1 MPNYI
6 YKAIDGKG
14 ENVRGVLTA
23 GDLNIAAERLRVQG
37 LTVTEI
43 NETYGGMAISLA
55 GGLSAA
61 IGMVRTK
68 DIVLFFR
75 MFSALIASNVT
86 ISEAVEILHEQAENR
101 KLKRVLDDIRL
112 KIEGGESLSA
122 AMADH
127 PGVFPQVITSMI
139 RAGELGGILDTVLE
153 RISDYLESKAAL
165 RAKMIIS
172 MIYPS
177 VVVVVA
183 AVVVVFLV
191 TFVIPK
197 FASLLGGRKLP
208 ANTRFLLDMAGFL
221 TDNVRVILIGL
232 AATVLGVAT
241 LFSLPVTRLYLDRYK
256 IRVPIIGPIFRYG
269 VIVQF
274 AKTLASL
281 IESGITLVDALRA
294 TADTVTNEAV
304 RLRINRMNDKV
315 LAGEPLSGAL
325 EDDRFF
331 TPMVKAM
338 VKIGEH
344 SGLMDQAMA
353 TVGQLH
359 EKILQDKIAR
369 MSAMIE
375 PVLIVLLGGIV
386 GYVAW
391 GLVAGMLA
399 LYSAAS

>member
-1 MPNYI
+1 MPKYF
-6 YKAIDGKG
+6 YKAIDDNA
-14 ENVRGVLTA
+14 EQVRGTVTA
-23 GDLNIAAERLRVQG
+23 ADANAAAERLRSQG
-37 LTVTEI
+37 LMVTEI
-43 NETYGGMAISLA
+43 EETDSAAHLGAVGTLA
-55 GGLSAA
+55 GMF
-61 IGMVRTK
+61 GMVRTK

-86 ISEAVEILHEQAENR
+86 ISEAIDILYEQAENR
-101 KLKRVLDDIRL
+101 KLKRVLDRIRL
-112 KIEGGESLSA
+112 KIEGGEPLSA

-127 PGVFPQVITSMI
+127 PRVFPQVVASMI
-139 RAGELGGILDTVLE
+139 QAGELGGILDVVLE

-165 RAKMIIS
+165 KARLIIS

-183 AVVVVFLV
+183 TVVVIFLV

-197 FASLLGGRKLP
+197 FATLMGGRRLP
-208 ANTRFLLDMAGFL
+208 ANTQFLLDASAFL
-221 TDNVRVILIGL
+221 THNARSILVGIVALVGGI
-232 AATVLGVAT
+232 AA
-241 LFSLPVTRLYLDRYK
+241 LFAAPASRLIIDRYK
-256 IRVPIIGPIFRYG
+256 IRVPVIGPIIRYG

-281 IESGITLVDALRA
+281 LESGITLVDALRA
-294 TADTVTNEAV
+294 TGETMTNAAV
-304 RLRINRMNDKV
+304 RLQVGRMNDLV
-315 LAGEPLSGAL
+315 IAGEPLSMAFEG
-325 EDDRFF
+325 DRFF
-331 TPMVKAM
+331 TPIVRAM

-344 SGLMDQAMA
+344 SGLMDQAMV
-353 TVGQLH
+353 TVGELH

-375 PVLIVLLGGIV
+375 PVLVVVLGGIV

-399 LYSAAS
+399 MYSAVS